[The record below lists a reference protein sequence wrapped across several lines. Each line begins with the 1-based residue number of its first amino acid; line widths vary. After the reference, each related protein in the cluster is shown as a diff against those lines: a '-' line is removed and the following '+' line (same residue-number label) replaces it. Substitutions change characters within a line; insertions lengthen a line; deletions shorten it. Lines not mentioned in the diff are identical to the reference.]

1 VSAPLVSVCLPAYNS
16 AAFVGEALESAL
28 AQTYEPLEILVVDN
42 GSTDGTLELVRGYDD
57 PRVRVSVNERN
68 IGLVANHNQCIRL
81 ARGELVKFVH
91 SDDVLYPDAVARL
104 VEVAARSERV
114 GLVFA
119 RRAILLDS
127 DEPAALAWRER
138 YADLHAPLGPLEEV
152 NAGRPLFERWLAGVL
167 GERDA
172 ENWIG
177 EPTSVLVRRDAF
189 ARVGLFNDRLSQL
202 VDVEMWLRLLFFHD
216 LGFVDEELSGYRH
229 HTQSVSAAH
238 ASNGKSWLE
247 RLWLIEGLLEH
258 PEIAAAHP
266 ELRRARL
273 QEMPQAVRRAA
284 GRIAHR
290 RPFLGTAGEYVG
302 FLASRRRPSLHDRLG

>member
-1 VSAPLVSVCLPAYNS
+1 VSAPLVSVCLPTYNS
-16 AAFVGEALESAL
+16 AGFVAEALESAL
-28 AQTYEPLEILVVDN
+28 AQTYEPLEVLVVDN

-57 PRVRVSVNERN
+57 PRLRVSVNERN

-81 ARGELVKFVH
+81 ARGELVKFLH

-104 VEVAARSERV
+104 ADVAARSAQV

-119 RRAILLDS
+119 RRRVLLDES
-127 DEPAALAWRER
+127 DAAARAWGER
-138 YADLHAPLGPLEEV
+138 YATLHEPFGPLADV
-152 NAGRPLFERWLAGVL
+152 SPGRPLFDRWLAGVL
-167 GERDA
+167 REPDA

-202 VDVEMWLRLLFFHD
+202 VDVEMWLRLLFFFD

-238 ASNGKSWLE
+238 AGNGKSWLE

-273 QEMPQAVRRAA
+273 QEAPLAARRAA
-284 GRIAHR
+284 GRLAHR
-290 RPFLGTAGEYVG
+290 RPFLGPAGEYVG
-302 FLASRRRPSLHDRLG
+302 FLARRRRPSLHDRLG